1 MQLHHLRCLS
11 LCTLLISGPAPAQA
25 DGVGDVVKIFGR
37 DPGTTAAHACFIR
50 HYSKAH
56 LKTHPDQNV
65 TDMLLFVSK
74 QEGPDRYYNLNMQV
88 NFRQLIKPF
97 QVAGSCGIGTEGKTT
112 LGCGIEYD
120 GGHLG
125 VRVKNEAS
133 LLVEI
138 PESVRLFDPSASDD
152 APDAELPKGARFGA
166 DDKLF
171 RLDRT
176 ALKDCAAVIYDDE
189 VKMKVLKGVISQ

>member
-1 MQLHHLRCLS
+1 MKLVHLRLS
-11 LCTLLISGPAPAQA
+11 LSALLCALPMFAHA
-25 DGVGDVVKIFGR
+25 DAASDVVKIFGR
-37 DPGTTAAHACFIR
+37 DPGTGAANACFVR
-50 HYSKAH
+50 HYTKAH

-65 TDMLLFVSK
+65 SDMLVYVNK
-74 QEGPDRYYNLNMQV
+74 QEGPDQYYSVNMQV

-97 QVAGSCGIGTEGKTT
+97 QVAGSCGISTEGKTA
-112 LGCGIEYD
+112 LGCGIDCD

-125 VRVKNEAS
+125 VRVKNETS

-138 PESVRLFDPSASDD
+138 PESVRLFDPSSSDD
-152 APDAELPKGARFGA
+152 APDAELPKGARFGS

-176 ALKDCAAVIYDDE
+176 ALKDCAPVIYDDE
-189 VKMKVLKGVISQ
+189 VKAKVLKGVISQ